1 MKMPKLGLFVL
12 VLAAVLAGCAP
23 DLVVKNL
30 DVMWNATDKKA
41 TAEIANVGNK
51 DAGNFM
57 VYFNGDEN
65 PVSPNHRPQL
75 RYSVP
80 GLAKGAS
87 VVLNADF
94 APLAHPD
101 NDYLGNVYKI
111 TVLVDPKGMVKE
123 SNENNNVRE
132 FLLSG
137 ASGAACIGFGQ
148 PPPSGTVYGAPV
160 GTAPGSVVLTANG
173 IKMSVHNFR
182 WVSGGG
188 TFNEARIEPPPIPF
202 GTGQTIRTNNINL
215 EFDFSGVGFS
225 VARVELRYLD
235 LGGIENLSV
244 NGQPVPVY
252 AGELAGA
259 PVLIGGVSV
268 VVTSAPV
275 PGGKTGT
282 LVLTG
287 PVQRLR
293 IGGQEFWIDDV
304 CAMP

>member
-1 MKMPKLGLFVL
+1 MKRLRVSALILFL
-12 VLAAVLAGCAP
+12 SAVLAGCAP

-30 DVMWNATDKKA
+30 DVTWNATDKKA

-80 GLAKGAS
+80 GLAKGGS

-101 NDYLGNVYKI
+101 NNNLGNVYKI

-123 SNENNNVRE
+123 SNEDNNVKE
-132 FLLSG
+132 YLLSA
-137 ASGAACIGFGQ
+137 ASGVACIDFG
-148 PPPSGTVYGAPV
+148 PPPPAGTSYGSPA
-160 GTAPGSVVLTANG
+160 GTAPGSIVLTSNG
-173 IKMSVHNFR
+173 IAMSVYGFR
-182 WVSGGG
+182 WMSGGG
-188 TFNEARIEPPPIPF
+188 AFNVARIEPPPVSF
-202 GTGQTIRTNNINL
+202 GAGQTIRTNNINL

-225 VARVELRYLD
+225 VSKVRLQYLD
-235 LGGIENLSV
+235 LGGFENLSV

-252 AGELAGA
+252 AGELTGA
-259 PVLIGGVSV
+259 PMLLGGVSV
-268 VVTSAPV
+268 VVTSSPV

-287 PVQRLR
+287 PVQKLR
-293 IGGQEFWIDDV
+293 IGGQELWIDNV
-304 CAMP
+304 CAFQ